1 MSRFSN
7 SRSSIKLPGLKI
19 SPLPDTHTKRPLV
32 IEPICNCV
40 ATTHIPPL
48 KLEQASTFL
57 QKSPKHTTKVLEQ
70 KAKVVLYAGDL
81 TCAVQYAPK
90 VLGKVDKNPN
100 LDLRLAWILT
110 VPKRTVV
117 LATYIAVTEYVPE
130 IKEVPANYSL
140 PAKEYPY
147 YSPHRTVL
155 LGKSYDRAIKEP
167 DVEVSWF
174 FTNAPQQRKSS
185 NAAASSQL
193 VSSIAPVSSTKVE
206 RKPFAMPG
214 THNFCDDNC
223 NKKRSNIF
231 RPLLPF
237 QTHF

>member
-1 MSRFSN
+1 M
-7 SRSSIKLPGLKI
+7 
-19 SPLPDTHTKRPLV
+19 
-32 IEPICNCV
+32 
-40 ATTHIPPL
+40 
-48 KLEQASTFL
+48 
-57 QKSPKHTTKVLEQ
+57 
-70 KAKVVLYAGDL
+70 
-81 TCAVQYAPK
+81 
-90 VLGKVDKNPN
+90 DKNPN

-174 FTNAPQQRKSS
+174 FANAPQQRKSS

-193 VSSIAPVSSTKVE
+193 VSSNQISSNAPVSSTKVE

-214 THNFCDDNC
+214 THYFL
-223 NKKRSNIF
+223 R
-231 RPLLPF
+231 R
-237 QTHF
+237 